1 MLLACYRALLLL
13 CPARVRREC
22 GREMEAVFV
31 ECVRRERQRRGRWRR
46 SIVWVPGL
54 LDVVMFATRARWDQ
68 ARSGG
73 RALRSL
79 ARQPGH
85 AVRRAPVFV
94 HDLRGSLRVMR
105 AQPIMS
111 LAIVLM
117 LAVGVG
123 ATTAIFS
130 VVYGVLLKPLPFPDA
145 DRLVQV
151 SGTLPSRGWTRITL
165 TEANFWD
172 LHDQNS
178 TLESFGMLGFGSF
191 TLTGLDAP
199 ERISAGRVTT
209 GFFRSLGVR
218 PVAGRLFEPGED
230 QPGRGEALAMLSH
243 RFWIRRF
250 AADTGVVGRSIS
262 LDGRLYTV
270 VGVLPPGS
278 PWLDAGDA
286 FVPFLRRANPNRGSF
301 EYTGVARVKAGV
313 SIDAA
318 AADLSAIAKRLE
330 AAYPAVNT
338 GLGVIIQGSRSWIA
352 NDQLRRTLLVLLGA
366 VVLLLFIACINVT
379 NLLLVRASGRAREY
393 AVRTALG
400 ATRADLVRERLTD
413 SLLYSVVGATAGW
426 FLASWMLRTLQAL
439 RPAGIPRL
447 ADVTLNGWVLAFA
460 IGASLLVGLITGLIP
475 AMRTP
480 IANVVSALRQ
490 GGRGSAGDRSQSRM
504 RQLFVAT
511 QVALAL
517 VLLVGAGLLV
527 RSLLGVLAVDRGF
540 QSENRLLLT
549 VSVPSS
555 YGAARL
561 EQTNQL
567 LIDRIA
573 ALPDVAS
580 VAAVSGRPLSP
591 GSTGL
596 GLAAAD
602 KPDIPGAPVP
612 WATWRVITP
621 DYFKAMGLPLLAGRE
636 FTPQDVIAK
645 PWRAVI
651 SKRTADLLWP
661 GENPIGKSAILWKG
675 QSNRATEIIGVVGD
689 MRERGLENDPT
700 LAVYFP
706 AGGAMDATTLQLVVH
721 TKATPGGAIPPLRA
735 AISAVDPSLPVSNIR
750 TLDEIVMDSVATRRI
765 TMWLLIAF
773 AALALMLALAGVY
786 GVLAYSISSRTSE
799 IGVRLALGAGHG
811 RVLRAMIVQGMMPVL
826 AGGAVGLVIAI
837 AASRLMQTM
846 LFEIRPHDP
855 ITYATVLLAVG
866 AVAGLACYLPA
877 RRVLRL
883 DPSIALRTE

>member
-1 MLLACYRALLLL
+1 MLLAFYRTLLRL
-13 CPARVRREC
+13 CPRPVRRAC
-22 GREMEAVFV
+22 GREMEALFI
-31 ECVRRERQRRGRWRR
+31 ECVRRERLRRGRWRR
-46 SIVWVPGL
+46 AFAAAPGL
-54 LDVVMFATRARWDQ
+54 LDVAMFAARARLDQ
-68 ARSGG
+68 ARSG
-73 RALRSL
+73 RIELRHRSIEVM
-79 ARQPGH
+79 RK
-85 AVRRAPVFV
+85 APVVV
-94 HDLRGSLRVMR
+94 HDIRGSFRVMR

-145 DRLVQV
+145 DRVVQV
-151 SGTLPSRGWTRITL
+151 SGSLPSRGWTRVSL

-178 TLESFGMLGFGSF
+178 TLESFGILASGSF

-230 QPGRGEALAMLSH
+230 QPGRGESIVMLSH
-243 RFWIRRF
+243 RFWVRRF
-250 AADTGVVGRSIS
+250 ASDAGVVGRSIS
-262 LDGRLYTV
+262 LDGRPYTV

-278 PWLDAGDA
+278 PWLDAGEA

-301 EYTGVARVKAGV
+301 EYTGVARLKPGV
-313 SIDAA
+313 SIAA
-318 AADLSAIAKRLE
+318 ALADLSAIAKRLE

-338 GLGVIIQGSRSWIA
+338 GLGVLLERSRAWIA
-352 NDQLRRTLLVLLGA
+352 SDQLRRTLWVLLGA

-379 NLLLVRASGRAREY
+379 NLLLVRASGRARDH
-393 AVRTALG
+393 AVRAALG
-400 ATRADLVRERLTD
+400 ATRADLVRERLTE
-413 SLLYSVVGATAGW
+413 SLLYSAVGATAGW

-439 RPAGIPRL
+439 GPAGIPRL
-447 ADVTLNGWVLAFA
+447 ADVTLNGGVLAFA
-460 IGASLLVGLITGLIP
+460 VGAALVVGVVTGLIP
-475 AMRTP
+475 AMRAP
-480 IANVVSALRQ
+480 IGNIVSTLRQ
-490 GGRGSAGDRSQSRM
+490 GGRGSAGDRSQSRV
-504 RQLFVAT
+504 RQVFVAT

-527 RSLLGVLAVDRGF
+527 RSLLGVLSVDRGF

-555 YGAARL
+555 YGSERL
-561 EQTNQL
+561 TQTNQS

-580 VAAVSGRPLSP
+580 VAAVSSRPLSP

-596 GLAAAD
+596 GLGAAD
-602 KPDIPGAPVP
+602 KPDTPGAPVP

-621 DYFKAMGLPLLAGRE
+621 DYFKTMGLPLLGGRE
-636 FTPQDVIAK
+636 FTSQDVIAK
-645 PWRAVI
+645 PWRAII
-651 SKRTADLLWP
+651 SRRTANLLWP
-661 GENPIGKSAILWKG
+661 GENPIGKTAILWKG
-675 QSNRATEIIGVVGD
+675 QSNRPTEVIGVVGD

-706 AGGAMDATTLQLVVH
+706 AGGALDATTLQLVVH
-721 TKATPGGAIPPLRA
+721 TKATSHDAIPSLRA
-735 AISAVDPSLPVSNIR
+735 AIAAVDPGLPVSNIR
-750 TLDEIVMDSVATRRI
+750 TLDEIVTASVATRRI
-765 TMWLLIAF
+765 TMWLLLAF
-773 AALALMLALAGVY
+773 AGLALMLALAGVY

-799 IGVRLALGAGHG
+799 IGVRLALGAEHGH
-811 RVLRAMIVQGMMPVL
+811 VLRTMVAHGMLPVL
-826 AGGAVGLVIAI
+826 AGGAVGLAIAI

-855 ITYATVLLAVG
+855 ITYALVLAAVG

>member
-1 MLLACYRALLLL
+1 MLRACYRTLLLL
-13 CPARVRREC
+13 CPSAVRRDC
-22 GREMEAVFV
+22 GHDMEALFL
-31 ECVRRERQRRGRWRR
+31 ECVRRERGRRGRWHRPF
-46 SIVWVPGL
+46 VWLPGL
-54 LDVVMFATRARWDQ
+54 LDVAMFAARARWDE
-68 ARSGG
+68 ARARRLDVRLRS
-73 RALRSL
+73 RAL
-79 ARQPGH
+79 
-85 AVRRAPVFV
+85 VRRTPVIV

-111 LAIVLM
+111 FAIVLM

-145 DRLVQV
+145 ERIVQV
-151 SGTLPSRGWTRITL
+151 SGSLPSRGWTSVTL

-178 TLESFGMLGFGSF
+178 TLESFGILGFGSF
-191 TLTGLDAP
+191 TLTGFDAP

-218 PVAGRLFEPGED
+218 PLAGRLFEPGED
-230 QPGRGEALAMLSH
+230 QPGRGESLVMLSH
-243 RFWIRRF
+243 RFWSRRF
-250 AADTGVVGRSIS
+250 AADAAVVGRSIS
-262 LDGRLYTV
+262 LDGRSYSV

-301 EYTGVARVKAGV
+301 EYTGVARLKPGV

-318 AADLSAIAKRLE
+318 SADLSTIAKRLE
-330 AAYPAVNT
+330 AAYPATNT
-338 GLGVIIQGSRSWIA
+338 GLGVILERSRRWIA
-352 NDQLRRTLLVLLGA
+352 TDQLRRTLLVLLGA
-366 VVLLLFIACINVT
+366 VILLLFIACINVT
-379 NLLLVRASGRAREY
+379 NLLLVRASGRAREH
-393 AVRTALG
+393 ALRAALG
-400 ATRADLVRERLTD
+400 ATRADLVRERLTE
-413 SLLYSVVGATAGW
+413 SLLYSAVGATAGW
-426 FLASWMLRTLQAL
+426 FLASWMLSMLQAL

-460 IGASLLVGLITGLIP
+460 IAAALVVGLVTGLIP
-475 AMRTP
+475 AMRAP
-480 IANVVSALRQ
+480 IGNVVSALRR
-490 GGRGSAGDRSQSRM
+490 GGRGSSGDRAHSRV

-527 RSLLGVLAVDRGF
+527 RSLLGVLSVDRGF

-555 YGAARL
+555 YGSARL
-561 EQTNQL
+561 TQTNQSML
-567 LIDRIA
+567 DRIA

-602 KPDIPGAPVP
+602 KPDVPGAPVP
-612 WATWRVITP
+612 WATWRIITP
-621 DYFKAMGLPLLAGRE
+621 DYFKTMGLPLLAGRE
-636 FTPQDVIAK
+636 FTSQDVIAK

-651 SKRTADLLWP
+651 SKRTANLLWP
-661 GENPIGKSAILWKG
+661 NENPIGKTAILWKG
-675 QSNRATEIIGVVGD
+675 QSNRLTEIIGVVGD

-706 AGGAMDATTLQLVVH
+706 AGEALDATTLQLVVH
-721 TKATPGGAIPPLRA
+721 TKAASHQAIPSLRA
-735 AISAVDPSLPVSNIR
+735 AIAAVDPNLPVSNIR
-750 TLDEIVMDSVATRRI
+750 TLDEVVTASVATRRI

-773 AALALMLALAGVY
+773 AGLALMLALAGVY

-799 IGVRLALGAGHG
+799 IGVRLALGAEHR
-811 RVLRAMIVQGMMPVL
+811 RVLRTMIVHGMMPVL
-826 AGGAVGLVIAI
+826 AGAAVGLAIAI
-837 AASRLMQTM
+837 AASRLMRTM

-866 AVAGLACYLPA
+866 GVAMLACYLPA

>member
-1 MLLACYRALLLL
+1 MLRACYRTLLRL
-13 CPARVRREC
+13 CPSPVRREC
-22 GREMEAVFV
+22 GQDMEALFF
-31 ECVRRERQRRGRWRR
+31 ECVRRERRRRGRWRR
-46 SIVWVPGL
+46 PFVWLPGL
-54 LDVVMFATRARWDQ
+54 IDVAMFAARARWDE
-68 ARSGG
+68 ARAS
-73 RALRSL
+73 RRELRLQSRKL
-79 ARQPGH
+79 
-85 AVRRAPVFV
+85 VRRTPVIV
-94 HDLRGSLRVMR
+94 HDIRSSLRVMR

-111 LAIVLM
+111 FAIVLM

-145 DRLVQV
+145 ERIVQV
-151 SGTLPSRGWTRITL
+151 SGSLPSRGWTSVTL

-178 TLESFGMLGFGSF
+178 TLESFGMLAFGSF
-191 TLTGLDAP
+191 TLTGFDAP

-209 GFFRSLGVR
+209 GFFRSLGVQ
-218 PVAGRLFEPGED
+218 PMAGRLFEPGED
-230 QPGRGEALAMLSH
+230 QSGRGESLVMLSH
-243 RFWIRRF
+243 RFWSRRF
-250 AADTGVVGRSIS
+250 ASDAGVVGRSIS
-262 LDGRLYTV
+262 LDGRSYTV

-301 EYTGVARVKAGV
+301 EYTGVARLKPGV
-313 SIDAA
+313 SVDAA
-318 AADLSAIAKRLE
+318 SADLSAIAKRLE
-330 AAYPAVNT
+330 AAYPATNT
-338 GLGVIIQGSRSWIA
+338 GLGVILVRSRSWIA
-352 NDQLRRTLLVLLGA
+352 SDQLRRTLLVLLGA
-366 VVLLLFIACINVT
+366 VILLLFIACINVT

-393 AVRTALG
+393 ALRAALG
-400 ATRADLVRERLTD
+400 ATRADLVRERLTE
-413 SLLYSVVGATAGW
+413 SLLYSAVGATAGW

-447 ADVTLNGWVLAFA
+447 ADVTLNEWVLAFA
-460 IGASLLVGLITGLIP
+460 IVATLVVGLVTGLIP
-475 AMRTP
+475 AMRAP
-480 IANVVSALRQ
+480 IGNLVSALRQ
-490 GGRGSAGDRSQSRM
+490 GGRGSAGDRAHSRV

-527 RSLLGVLAVDRGF
+527 RSLLGVLSVDRGF

-555 YGAARL
+555 YGSARL
-561 EQTNQL
+561 TQTNQSML
-567 LIDRIA
+567 DRIA

-602 KPDIPGAPVP
+602 KPDVPGAPVP
-612 WATWRVITP
+612 WATWRVISP
-621 DYFKAMGLPLLAGRE
+621 DYFKTMGLPLLAGRE
-636 FTPQDVIAK
+636 FTSQDVIAK

-651 SKRTADLLWP
+651 SKRTANLLWP
-661 GENPIGKSAILWKG
+661 NENPIGKTAILWKG
-675 QSNRATEIIGVVGD
+675 QGNRLTEIIGVVGD

-721 TKATPGGAIPPLRA
+721 TKASSHQAIPSLRA
-735 AISAVDPSLPVSNIR
+735 AIAAVDPNLPVSNIR
-750 TLDEIVMDSVATRRI
+750 TLDEVVTASVATRRI

-773 AALALMLALAGVY
+773 AGLALMLALAGVY

-799 IGVRLALGAGHG
+799 IGVRLALGAEHR
-811 RVLRAMIVQGMMPVL
+811 RVLRTMIVQGMMPVF
-826 AGGAVGLVIAI
+826 AGAAVGLAIAI
-837 AASRLMQTM
+837 AASRLMRTM

-866 AVAGLACYLPA
+866 GVAMLACYLPA